1 MVGWVE
7 ILELNDSRISQKDTG
22 EALQLKELKAF
33 FFFVINVILSLSQ

>member
-33 FFFVINVILSLSQ
+33 FIFPSHIKF